1 MKRRTLL
8 GTTPALLAAPAL
20 AQSWRPDRPVEIVV
34 GFTAGGATDVDARL
48 YGRFLE
54 QRIGGTVVVSNRP
67 GAGGEVALAAV
78 ARGRP
83 DGTIIGTTNMPGLLT
98 IPIERPAQ
106 FKLEDFHG
114 IGNLIGDPS
123 AISVASSSP
132 YQTIEQL
139 FEAAR
144 RAPETITFGSPGIGT
159 DDHLLMVLIQ
169 AATGL
174 RFNHVAF
181 QGDPPIRTAILG
193 NQIVTTGLNLG
204 YVLANND
211 GMRLLAV
218 AAPQRSRFAPDL
230 PTLREKGVPVDMAS
244 ERGLVMPSA
253 TPAHI
258 ISRLRE
264 ATEDIAKDPEFIK
277 AIEAR
282 SLLVQFEPGDAWFAR
297 LRQDE
302 QPYRQLWATTPWAQR

>member
-8 GTTPALLAAPAL
+8 GGAPALLAAPAL
-20 AQSWRPDRPVEIVV
+20 AQSWRPDRPIEIVV
-34 GFTAGGATDVDARL
+34 GFTPGGATDVDARL
-48 YGRFLE
+48 YARFLE
-54 QRIGGTVVVSNRP
+54 PRIGGSVVVSNRP

-78 ARGRP
+78 ARGRA
-83 DGTIIGTTNMPGLLT
+83 DGTVIGTTNMPGLLT

-106 FKLEDFHG
+106 FRLQDFHG

-132 YQTIEQL
+132 YRTIEDL

-159 DDHLLMVLIQ
+159 DDHLLVVLLQ
-169 AATGL
+169 VATGL
-174 RFNHVAF
+174 RFNHVSF

-193 NQIVTTGLNLG
+193 NQIVATGLNLG
-204 YVLANND
+204 YVLSNNE
-211 GMRLLAV
+211 GMRLLAL

-230 PTLREKGVPVDMAS
+230 PTLKEKGIDVNMAS
-244 ERGLVMPSA
+244 ERGLVIPAA
-253 TPAHI
+253 TPAHVV
-258 ISRLRE
+258 SRFRE
-264 ATEDIAKDPEFIK
+264 ATADIAKDPEFIK

-282 SLLVQFEPGDAWFAR
+282 SLLVQHEPGEAWFAR
-297 LRQDE
+297 LHRDE
-302 QPYRQLWATTPWAQR
+302 QRYRQLWATTPWAQR

>member
-1 MKRRTLL
+1 MKRRLFL
-8 GTTPALLAAPAL
+8 GTAPAVLAAPAL
-20 AQSWRPDRPVEIVV
+20 AQSWRPDRPIEIIV
-34 GFTAGGATDVDARL
+34 GFTPGGATDVDARL
-48 YGRFLE
+48 YARFLE
-54 QRIGGTVVVSNRP
+54 PRIQGTVVVSNRP
-67 GAGGEVALAAV
+67 GAGGEVALAAI

-83 DGTIIGTTNMPGLLT
+83 DGTVLGTTNMPGLLT

-106 FKLEDFHG
+106 FKLGDFQG

-132 YQTIEQL
+132 YQSIEQL

-144 RAPETITFGSPGIGT
+144 RAPESITFGSPGIGT
-159 DDHLLMVLIQ
+159 DDHLLVVLIQ

-193 NQIVTTGLNLG
+193 NQIVATGLNLG
-204 YVLANND
+204 YVLANNE
-211 GMRLLAV
+211 GMRLLAL

-230 PTLREKGVPVDMAS
+230 PTLQEKGLNVNMAS
-244 ERGLVMPSA
+244 ERGLVMPVG
-253 TPAHI
+253 TPDHI
-258 ISRLRE
+258 VSRFRE
-264 ATEDIAKDPEFIK
+264 ATADIARDPEFIK

-282 SLLVQFEPGDAWFAR
+282 SLLVQYEAGDAWFTR

-302 QPYRQLWATTPWAQR
+302 ERYKQLWATTPWAQR

>member
-1 MKRRTLL
+1 MKRRILL
-8 GTTPALLAAPAL
+8 GAAPAWLAAPAL
-20 AQSWRPDRPVEIVV
+20 AQSWRPDRPIEIVV

-54 QRIGGTVVVSNRP
+54 QRIGGTVVVTNRA
-67 GAGGEVALAAV
+67 GAGGEVALASV

-98 IPIERPAQ
+98 IPIERPSQ

-114 IGNLIGDPS
+114 IGNLIGDPC

-139 FEAAR
+139 FDAAR
-144 RAPETITFGSPGIGT
+144 RAPESITFGSPGIGT

-169 AATGL
+169 AETGL

-193 NQIVTTGLNLG
+193 NQIIATGLNLG
-204 YVLANND
+204 YVLTNNE
-211 GMRLLAV
+211 GMRLLAL

-230 PTLREKGVPVDMAS
+230 PTLREKGVPLDMAS
-244 ERGLVMPSA
+244 ERGLVMPVG

-258 ISRLRE
+258 ASRFRE
-264 ATEDIAKDPEFIK
+264 ATEDIAKDPAFIK
-277 AIEAR
+277 AIEDR
-282 SLLVQFEPGDAWFAR
+282 SLLVQHEPGDAWFAR
-297 LRQDE
+297 LRRDE
-302 QPYRQLWATTPWAQR
+302 QRYRQIWASTPWAQR

>member
-8 GTTPALLAAPAL
+8 GTGPALLAAPAL
-20 AQSWRPDRPVEIVV
+20 AQSWRPDRPIEIVV
-34 GFTAGGATDVDARL
+34 GFTPGGATDVDARL
-48 YGRFLE
+48 YARFLE
-54 QRIGGTVVVSNRP
+54 PRIGGTVVVSNRP

-78 ARGRP
+78 ARGRA

-106 FKLEDFHG
+106 FRLADFHG

-123 AISVASSSP
+123 AISVAASSP
-132 YQTIEQL
+132 YRTIEDL
-139 FEAAR
+139 FESAR

-169 AATGL
+169 VATGL
-174 RFNHVAF
+174 RFNHVSF

-193 NQIVTTGLNLG
+193 NQIVATGLNLG
-204 YVLANND
+204 YVLTNND
-211 GMRLLAV
+211 GMRLLAL
-218 AAPQRSRFAPDL
+218 AASQRSRFAPDL
-230 PTLREKGVPVDMAS
+230 PTLKEKGVDVNMAS
-244 ERGLVMPSA
+244 ERGLVMPA
-253 TPAHI
+253 GTPAHVV
-258 ISRLRE
+258 SRFRE

-282 SLLVQFEPGDAWFAR
+282 SLLVQHEPGEAWFAR

-302 QPYRQLWATTPWAQR
+302 QRYRQLWATTPWAQR

>member
-1 MKRRTLL
+1 MKRRLLL
-8 GTTPALLAAPAL
+8 GSAPGLLAAPAL
-20 AQSWRPDRPVEIVV
+20 AQSWRPDRPIEIIV

-48 YGRFLE
+48 YARMLE
-54 QRIGGTVVVSNRP
+54 PRIGGTVVVSNRP
-67 GAGGEVALAAV
+67 GAGGEVALAAI

-83 DGTIIGTTNMPGLLT
+83 DGTVIGTTNMPGLLT

-106 FKLEDFHG
+106 FKLDDFAP
-114 IGNLIGDPS
+114 IGNIIGDPS
-123 AISVASSSP
+123 AISVAASSP
-132 YQTIEQL
+132 YRTIEEL

-144 RAPETITFGSPGIGT
+144 RAPDTITFGSPGIGT
-159 DDHLLMVLIQ
+159 DDHLLVVLIQ

-193 NQIVTTGLNLG
+193 NQIVATGLNLG
-204 YVLANND
+204 YVLANNE
-211 GMRLLAV
+211 GMRLLAL
-218 AAPQRSRFAPDL
+218 AAPERSRFAPDL
-230 PTLREKGVPVDMAS
+230 PTLREKGIAVDMAS
-244 ERGLVMPSA
+244 ERGLVMPVG

-258 ISRLRE
+258 VSRFQE
-264 ATEDIAKDPEFIK
+264 ATADIAKDPEFIR

-282 SLLVQFEPGDAWFAR
+282 SLIVRHEPGQAWFAR

-302 QPYRQLWATTPWAQR
+302 QRYRSLWQTTPWNQR